1 MLGRT
6 ISHYLV
12 EEELGR
18 GGMGVVYRA
27 HDQRLHRQVALK
39 VLSGDLGRAERRAR
53 TLAEARAAC
62 ALNHPGIT
70 TIYEVGEDGE
80 QVFIV
85 MELVSGRTLRRLLL
99 EDGRMPAPTVAR
111 LATQISEAL
120 QAAHFQG
127 VIHGDIKPENVVI
140 QADGRLKLLDFGIAR
155 QLAGETVT
163 LTSSQPGY
171 QPGSALSGTLAY
183 MAPEQFGDSVP
194 DHRSDLYS
202 LGVVL
207 YELLSG
213 RRPFASTNPAA
224 LVAQVLH
231 EPPPALAA
239 DVPPELVVVVCK
251 LLQKDPAQRYQSA
264 AELKSELMGAARSL
278 EIGMV
283 LPAAAAGKQA
293 VAVLPFKLLTP
304 NPEDEYLSIALAD
317 AAINELSA
325 SGEFLVR
332 PTNVIMRYG
341 KQMVDPLAAARELN
355 VQVVVDGS
363 IQKFGQRLRVHVQ
376 AWNAADGRPLL
387 SAKQEADMADLFGL
401 QDKIAAALTRALGL
415 KARSAAQPSAAK
427 PTDNPMA
434 YELYL
439 RAIERFY
446 RQNRWDTVTAI
457 EMLQNATRL
466 DPGFAD
472 AWGRLAQACWVMMAS
487 FDPGPKWIRHAEV
500 AIRRAL
506 ALDRQNPDAHC
517 ARGLVLWTAAKRYQ
531 NRAALRALRQAL
543 RLNPGCH
550 PALVWH
556 GCILFHVGLFSAA
569 EEVLG
574 EAVATNPDDAFALV
588 FLSQVATGAGDYPKA
603 EEFHARALSL
613 DRASL
618 WANLFAPTALLYE
631 GQLERAEERIRS
643 SQQVVQDPLLTASEG
658 LLWAKRGENRRA
670 LQLLTRALHSK
681 KMLAHTHHT
690 WHVAADAY
698 AVMGK
703 AAPALFLLEKCQ
715 KNGLPNYP
723 GFMNDP
729 HLRALGN
736 DPRFVRFM
744 SGLQREWRLYQE
756 EFGASAARARA

>member
-27 HDQRLHRQVALK
+27 RDQRLHRHVALK
-39 VLSGDLGRAERRAR
+39 VLSGDLGQSERRAR

-70 TIYEVGEDGE
+70 TIYEVGEDDDHI
-80 QVFIV
+80 FIV

-99 EDGRMPAPTVAR
+99 EDGLMPAATVAR
-111 LATQISEAL
+111 LATQIAEAL

-155 QLAGETVT
+155 QLAGETLTVT
-163 LTSSQPGY
+163 AQPSSQPAL
-171 QPGSALSGTLAY
+171 ALSGTLAY
-183 MAPEQFGDSVP
+183 MAPEQFGDTATP
-194 DHRSDLYS
+194 DRRSDLYS

-224 LVAQVLH
+224 LIAQVLH
-231 EPPPALAA
+231 EPVPGLAA
-239 DVPPELVVVVCK
+239 DVPPELAVIVYK
-251 LLQKDPAQRYQSA
+251 LLQKDPAHRYQSA
-264 AELKSELMGAARSL
+264 AGLKSELMGAARSL

-293 VAVLPFKLLTP
+293 IAVLPFKLLTP

-332 PTNVIMRYG
+332 PTNVIMRYS
-341 KQMVDPLAAARELN
+341 KQLVDPLAAARELN

-363 IQKFGQRLRVHVQ
+363 IQKFGQRLRAHVQ
-376 AWNAADGRPLL
+376 AWNAADGHPLL
-387 SAKQEADMADLFGL
+387 SAKHEADMADLFGL
-401 QDKIAAALTRALGL
+401 QDKIAAALARALGI
-415 KARSAAQPSAAK
+415 KAASAAQPSPVK
-427 PTDNPMA
+427 PTNNAMA

-446 RQNRWDTVTAI
+446 KQNRWDTVTAI
-457 EMLQNATRL
+457 EMLQKATRL
-466 DPGFAD
+466 DPAFAD
-472 AWGRLAQACWVMMAS
+472 AWGRLAQACWVMGAS
-487 FDPGPKWIRHAEV
+487 FDPGPKWIRQAEV

-517 ARGLVLWTAAKRYQ
+517 ARGLVLWTAVKRYQ
-531 NRAALRALRQAL
+531 NRAALRALREAL

-556 GCILFHVGLFSAA
+556 GCILFHVGLFSEA

-574 EAVATNPDDAFALV
+574 EAIATNPDDAFALV
-588 FLSQVATGAGDYPKA
+588 FMSQVATGGGDYAKA

-631 GQLERAEERIRS
+631 NQLERAEERIRN
-643 SQQVVQDPLLTASEG
+643 SQQVVQDPLLIASEA
-658 LLWAKRGENRRA
+658 LLWAKRGEKRKA
-670 LQLLTRALHSK
+670 QQLLTRALQSK

-703 AAPALFLLEKCQ
+703 AAPALSLLQKCQ

-723 GFMNDP
+723 GFRNDP
-729 HLRALGN
+729 NLGALGN

-744 SGLQREWRLYQE
+744 SGLQREWRHYQG
-756 EFGASAARARA
+756 EFGGSAAGARV

>member
-27 HDQRLHRQVALK
+27 RDQRLHRPVALK
-39 VLSGDLGRAERRAR
+39 LLSGDLGQAERRAR

-80 QVFIV
+80 QIFIV
-85 MELVSGRTLRRLLL
+85 MELVAGKTLRRILL
-99 EDGRMPAPTVAR
+99 EDGRMPAAAVAR
-111 LATQISEAL
+111 LATQIAEAL
-120 QAAHFQG
+120 QVAHLQG

-140 QADGRLKLLDFGIAR
+140 QSDGRAKLLDFGIAR
-155 QLAGETVT
+155 QVANETVT
-163 LTSSQPGY
+163 LSRTQPGY
-171 QPGSALSGTLAY
+171 QPGSALAGTLAY
-183 MAPEQFGDSVP
+183 MAPEQFADREP
-194 DHRSDLYS
+194 DPRSDLYS

-207 YELLSG
+207 YELLAG

-224 LVAQVLH
+224 LIAQVLH
-231 EPPPALAA
+231 EPPPPLSP
-239 DVPPELVVVVCK
+239 DVPPELAGILYKV
-251 LLQKDPAQRYQSA
+251 LQKNPAHRYQTA
-264 AELKSELMGAARSL
+264 AEVNSELAGVARSL
-278 EIGMV
+278 EVGMV

-293 VAVLPFKLLTP
+293 IAVLPFKLLTP
-304 NPEDEYLSIALAD
+304 NPEDDYLSVALAD

-341 KQMVDPLAAARELN
+341 KQLVDPLAAARELN

-387 SAKQEADMADLFGL
+387 SAKHEAEMADLFGL
-401 QDKIAAALTRALGL
+401 QDKIAAALARALGM
-415 KARSAAQPSAAK
+415 KAGSSTQLPASK
-427 PTDNPMA
+427 PTDNTMA

-446 RQNRWDTVTAI
+446 KQNRWDTVTAI

-466 DPGFAD
+466 DPRFAD
-472 AWGRLAQACWVMMAS
+472 AWGRLAQACWVMSAS
-487 FDPGPKWIRHAEV
+487 FDPGPKWIRQAEI

-506 ALDRQNPDAHC
+506 ALDGQNPDAHC
-517 ARGLVLWTAAKRYQ
+517 ARGLVLWTAVKRYQ
-531 NRAALRALRQAL
+531 NRAALRALREAL

-556 GCILFHVGLFSAA
+556 GCILFHVGLLSEA

-574 EAVATNPDDAFALV
+574 EAIATNPDDAFALV
-588 FLSQVATGAGDYPKA
+588 FMSQVATGAGDFAKA
-603 EEFHARALSL
+603 EELHARALSL
-613 DRASL
+613 DRANL

-643 SQQVVQDPLLTASEG
+643 SQQVVQDPLLTASEA
-658 LLWAKRGENRRA
+658 LLWAKRGENRKA
-670 LQLLTRALHSK
+670 QQLLTRALHSK

-698 AVMGK
+698 AVLGK
-703 AAPALFLLEKCQ
+703 SAQALALLQKCQ

-723 GFMNDP
+723 GFRNDP

-736 DPRFVRFM
+736 DARFVRFV
-744 SGLQREWRLYQE
+744 SGLQREWQKYQE
-756 EFGASAARARA
+756 EFGGSAAGARV

>member
-39 VLSGDLGRAERRAR
+39 VLSGDLGQAERRER

-62 ALNHPGIT
+62 VLNHPGIT
-70 TIYEVGEDGE
+70 TIYEVGEDNE
-80 QVFIV
+80 QIFIV
-85 MELVSGRTLRRLLL
+85 MELVSGKTLRRSLL
-99 EDGRMPAPTVAR
+99 EDSRMPATRVTR

-120 QAAHFQG
+120 QVAHLQG
-127 VIHGDIKPENVVI
+127 VIHGDIKPENIVI

-155 QLAGETVT
+155 QLASDTVT
-163 LTSSQPGY
+163 LSRAQPAY
-171 QPGSALSGTLAY
+171 AAGSALAGTLAY
-183 MAPEQFGDSVP
+183 MAPEQFGDETP

-207 YELLSG
+207 YESLAG

-224 LVAQVLH
+224 LIAQVLH
-231 EPPPALAA
+231 EPAPGLSA
-239 DVPPELVVVVCK
+239 DVPPELASVVYK
-251 LLQKDPAQRYQSA
+251 LLQKSPSHRYQSA
-264 AELKSELMGAARSL
+264 ADLHSELAGVARSV
-278 EIGMV
+278 EVGMV

-293 VAVLPFKLLTP
+293 IAVLPFKLLTP
-304 NPEDEYLSIALAD
+304 NPEDEYLSVALAD

-332 PTNVIMRYG
+332 PTNLIMRYG
-341 KQMVDPLAAARELN
+341 KQLVDPLVAARELN
-355 VQVVVDGS
+355 VQIVVDGS

-387 SAKQEADMADLFGL
+387 SAKHEADLADLFGL
-401 QDKIAAALTRALGL
+401 QDKISAALARALGM
-415 KARSAAQPSAAK
+415 KVSSAPQPSAAK

-446 RQNRWDTVTAI
+446 KQNRWDTATAI

-466 DPGFAD
+466 DPRFAD
-472 AWGRLAQACWVMMAS
+472 AWGRLAQACWVMSAS
-487 FDPGPKWIRHAEV
+487 FEPGPKWIRQAEI

-517 ARGLVLWTAAKRYQ
+517 ARGLVLWTAVKRYQ
-531 NRAALRALRQAL
+531 NRNALRALREAL

-550 PALVWH
+550 PALSWH
-556 GCILFHVGLFSAA
+556 GCILFHVGLYA
-569 EEVLG
+569 EAEQVLA
-574 EAVATNPDDAFALV
+574 EAIATNPDDVFVLV
-588 FLSQVATGAGDYPKA
+588 FLSQIATGTGQYAKAG
-603 EEFHARALSL
+603 EFFARALSL
-613 DRASL
+613 DRSNL
-618 WANLFAPTALLYE
+618 WANLFAPSTLLYE
-631 GQLERAEERIRS
+631 GQLERAAERIRS
-643 SQQVVQDPLLTASEG
+643 SQQVVQDPLLTASEA
-658 LLWAKRGENRRA
+658 LLWAKRGETRKA
-670 LQLLTRALHSK
+670 QPLLTRALQSK

-690 WHVAADAY
+690 WQVAADAY
-698 AVMGK
+698 ALIGK
-703 AAPALFLLEKCQ
+703 PAAALTLLQKCA

-723 GFMNDP
+723 GFRNDP
-729 HLRALGN
+729 HLHALGN
-736 DPRFVRFM
+736 DPKFVRFM
-744 SGLQREWRLYQE
+744 SGLQREWQKYQE
-756 EFGASAARARA
+756 EFGFASSRASA